1 VVDPVSICRSMHIV
15 RDLQAP
21 LEEGGQRRAR
31 HHGSAPIVLQA
42 MAYMMRSCYDG
53 HVRDLMWEGDL
64 AAGGVWL
71 F

>member
-1 VVDPVSICRSMHIV
+1 MHTA

-21 LEEGGQRRAR
+21 LEGGGQRIAR

-42 MAYMMRSCYDG
+42 MAYMTRSCYDG
-53 HVRDLMWEGDL
+53 HVRGLMWEGDL
-64 AAGGVWL
+64 TAGGVWL